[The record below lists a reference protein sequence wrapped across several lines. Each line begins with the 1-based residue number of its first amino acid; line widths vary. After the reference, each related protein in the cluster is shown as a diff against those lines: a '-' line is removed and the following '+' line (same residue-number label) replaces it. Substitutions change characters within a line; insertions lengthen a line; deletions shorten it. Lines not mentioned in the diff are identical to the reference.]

1 MQYREGEKSG
11 ESVTQVRTDRFYCI
25 FDQWFFTSRES
36 LRHGPYASRD
46 EAELALMAYLRHVN
60 EGGIYAALPTAD
72 RPRESGFSC
81 P

>member
-1 MQYREGEKSG
+1 MRYREGENVA
-11 ESVTQVRTDRFYCI
+11 ESVALVRTDRFYCI

-60 EGGIYAALPTAD
+60 EGGIYATASSKPD
-72 RPRESGFSC
+72 PAAMRI
-81 P
+81 